1 LFGSGETDTPSSH
14 LRFKRKHQGPTLQ
27 IGALRI
33 GALARW
39 TGTTVP
45 TIRYYEEI
53 GLLRPAARRGGQ
65 RTYDNE
71 DVRRLSFIRRCRD
84 FDFSIEDI
92 RALLSLLHNGKSCSE
107 ARELAEGRLAEL
119 RRRRVELQALETT
132 IASLVTA
139 CANTCDGGAAPDC
152 VILQS

>member
-1 LFGSGETDTPSSH
+1 M
-14 LRFKRKHQGPTLQ
+14 R

-33 GALARW
+33 GVLARR

-45 TIRYYEEI
+45 TIRYYEQI
-53 GLLRPAARRGGQ
+53 GLLRPAARSGGQ
-65 RTYDNE
+65 RTYDHE

-92 RALLSLLHNGKSCSE
+92 RALLSLLQNGKSCTE
-107 ARELAEGRLAEL
+107 ARELAEGRLVDL
-119 RRRRVELQALETT
+119 RRRRLELQALEAT

-139 CANTCDGGAAPDC
+139 CVNTCDGGAAPDC

>member
-1 LFGSGETDTPSSH
+1 
-14 LRFKRKHQGPTLQ
+14 
-27 IGALRI
+27 
-33 GALARW
+33 LARRA
-39 TGTTVP
+39 GTTVP

-53 GLLRPAARRGGQ
+53 GLLRPAARSGGQ

-84 FDFSIEDI
+84 FDFSIDDI
-92 RALLSLLHNGKSCSE
+92 RTLLSLLQNGKSCTE
-107 ARELAEGRLAEL
+107 ARELAEGRLVEL
-119 RRRRVELQALETT
+119 RRRRLELQALEAT

>member
-1 LFGSGETDTPSSH
+1 
-14 LRFKRKHQGPTLQ
+14 LRFKRKHQERT
-27 IGALRI
+27 LRI
-33 GALARW
+33 GALAQR

-53 GLLRPAARRGGQ
+53 GLLRPAARSGGQ

-107 ARELAEGRLAEL
+107 ARQLAEGRLADL
-119 RRRRVELQALETT
+119 RRRQAELQALEAT

-139 CANTCDGGAAPDC
+139 CANTCDGGAAGDC

>member
-1 LFGSGETDTPSSH
+1 MM
-14 LRFKRKHQGPTLQ
+14 
-27 IGALRI
+27 RI
-33 GALARW
+33 GILAER

-53 GLLRPAARRGGQ
+53 GLLRPAARSGGQ

-92 RALLSLLHNGKSCSE
+92 RALLSLLHNGKSCTE
-107 ARELAEGRLAEL
+107 ARKLAEGRLAEL
-119 RRRRVELQALETT
+119 RRRRAELEALEAS
-132 IASLVTA
+132 IASLVTC
-139 CANTCDGGAAPDC
+139 CAETCDGGAAPDC
-152 VILQS
+152 VILQVH

>member
-1 LFGSGETDTPSSH
+1 
-14 LRFKRKHQGPTLQ
+14 
-27 IGALRI
+27 
-33 GALARW
+33 LARRA
-39 TGTTVP
+39 GTTVP

-53 GLLRPAARRGGQ
+53 GLLRPAARSGGQ

-84 FDFSIEDI
+84 FDFSIDDI
-92 RALLSLLHNGKSCSE
+92 RTLLSLLQNGKSCTE
-107 ARELAEGRLAEL
+107 ARQLAEGRLVELL
-119 RRRRVELQALETT
+119 RRRLELQALEAT

>member
-1 LFGSGETDTPSSH
+1 
-14 LRFKRKHQGPTLQ
+14 LR
-27 IGALRI
+27 IGILRI
-33 GALARW
+33 GALARR

-53 GLLRPAARRGGQ
+53 GLLRPAARSGGQ

-71 DVRRLSFIRRCRD
+71 DVRRLTFIRRCRD

-92 RALLSLLHNGKSCSE
+92 RALLSLLHDGKSCTE
-107 ARELAEGRLAEL
+107 ARQLAEGRLAEL
-119 RRRRVELQALETT
+119 RRRQAELQALEAT
-132 IASLVTA
+132 IASLVAA
-139 CANTCDGGAAPDC
+139 CATTCDGGAAPDC

>member
-1 LFGSGETDTPSSH
+1 M
-14 LRFKRKHQGPTLQ
+14 R
-27 IGALRI
+27 IGILRI
-33 GALARW
+33 GALARRA
-39 TGTTVP
+39 GTTVP

-53 GLLRPAARRGGQ
+53 GLLRPAVRSGGQ
-65 RTYDNE
+65 RTYDDE

-84 FDFSIEDI
+84 FDFSIDDI
-92 RALLSLLHNGKSCSE
+92 RTLLSLLQNGKSCTE
-107 ARELAEGRLAEL
+107 ARELAEGRLVEL
-119 RRRRVELQALETT
+119 RRRRLELQALEAT

>member
-1 LFGSGETDTPSSH
+1 M
-14 LRFKRKHQGPTLQ
+14 R
-27 IGALRI
+27 IGILRI
-33 GALARW
+33 GALARRA
-39 TGTTVP
+39 GTTVP

-53 GLLRPAARRGGQ
+53 GLLRPAGRSGGQ

-84 FDFSIEDI
+84 FDFSIDDI
-92 RALLSLLHNGKSCSE
+92 RTLLSLLQNGKSCTE
-107 ARELAEGRLAEL
+107 ARQLAEGRLVEL
-119 RRRRVELQALETT
+119 RRRRLDLQALEAT
-132 IASLVTA
+132 IASLVTV

>member
-1 LFGSGETDTPSSH
+1 MM
-14 LRFKRKHQGPTLQ
+14 
-27 IGALRI
+27 RI
-33 GALARW
+33 GILAER

-53 GLLRPAARRGGQ
+53 GLLRPAARSGGQ

-92 RALLSLLHNGKSCSE
+92 RALLSLLHNGKSCTE
-107 ARELAEGRLAEL
+107 ARKLAEGRLAEL
-119 RRRRVELQALETT
+119 RRRRAELQALEAS
-132 IASLVTA
+132 IASLVTC
-139 CANTCDGGAAPDC
+139 CAETCDGGAAPDC
-152 VILQS
+152 VILRVH